1 MGSCVALVEW
11 PLPSEFTPHHPLLHH
26 PPYQSPWG
34 LPNLQGL
41 PKQNT
46 TTSSLWLQS
55 WYPQDLCWHCSRDCS
70 CPLQWTSSSQM
81 RPSPGTNF
89 LRALAGTKIG
99 FPQPSCWHTTCS
111 SFVPQPSSQTEP
123 HMPLCSTSSRP
134 EQLVSPFTSLN
145 LKGSAGSGDGVGHG
159 KKKKKK
165 HIIYILIQIPST
177 LLKLS
182 TCLFFCDHSPCSNFQ
197 SMYPRS
203 VSLTKAFYF
212 PI

>member
-1 MGSCVALVEW
+1 MGSCAALVEW

-159 KKKKKK
+159 KKKKKYNTSSTSSFK
-165 HIIYILIQIPST
+165 SHQHFWSSLPACFSVIIALALISNPCIPG
-177 LLKLS
+177 
-182 TCLFFCDHSPCSNFQ
+182 LFP
-197 SMYPRS
+197 
-203 VSLTKAFYF
+203 
-212 PI
+212 